1 MRRKSLRLPRLI
13 TMLLASGVTLLIA
26 AILLSSL
33 PASAATERMAYPSDD
48 GWHYTTHPTPA
59 STGRAIDL
67 YVDRDFSDYERQKLL
82 SAMRQWN
89 YVLNG
94 FVQFRARMLPD
105 DPTQMTLAQIR
116 RSGGWVV
123 ARVDSRHPV
132 AQHGEGTHA
141 LAVTTGN
148 RGGFVYVVS
157 DRIGNRDLTG
167 VIMHEF
173 GHVLGAGHDGFG
185 LMAPVYNAAMGRC
198 IDQDAVA
205 LVARAQRLP
214 INQLNWCEGPGVG
227 RPNLPMA
234 QAPTADYR
242 APMAARQR

>member
-1 MRRKSLRLPRLI
+1 LSLRLPRLI
-13 TMLLASGVTLLIA
+13 TMLLATGVTLLLA
-26 AILLSSL
+26 AILFSSL
-33 PASAATERMAYPSDD
+33 PARAATERLDYPSND
-48 GWHYTTHPTPA
+48 GWHYTTRPSPA
-59 STGRAIDL
+59 STGRVVEL
-67 YVDRDFSDYERQKLL
+67 YVDRDFNEYERQHLL

-105 DPTQMTLAQIR
+105 DPNPMTISQIR
-116 RSGGWVV
+116 RSGAWVV

-132 AQHGEGTHA
+132 AHSGEGRAA

-148 RGGFVYVVS
+148 RGGFVYVIS

-173 GHVLGAGHDGFG
+173 GHVLGAGHDGSG
-185 LMAPVYNAAMGRC
+185 LMAPVYSAAMGRC
-198 IDQDAVA
+198 IDQEAVA

-214 INQLNWCEGPGVG
+214 INQLNWCEGPGVS
-227 RPNLPMA
+227 PNLPMA
-234 QAPTADYR
+234 RATYSDYR
-242 APMAARQR
+242 TPMAARQR

>member
-1 MRRKSLRLPRLI
+1 MRLPLPRLI
-13 TMLLASGVTLLIA
+13 AMLLASGVTLLVA

-33 PASAATERMAYPSDD
+33 PARATERMD
-48 GWHYTTHPTPA
+48 GWRYTSHPSPA
-59 STGRAIDL
+59 STGRVLDL
-67 YVDRDFSDYERQKLL
+67 YVDRDFNDYERDRLL

-94 FVQFRARMLPD
+94 FVQFRARTLPD
-105 DPTQMTLAQIR
+105 NPQPMMLAQIR
-116 RSGGWVV
+116 RSGGWVI

-132 AQHGEGTHA
+132 AQQGEGTHA

-148 RGGFVYVVS
+148 RGGFVYVIS

-173 GHVLGAGHDGFG
+173 GHVLGAGHDGYG
-185 LMAPVYNAAMGRC
+185 LMAPVYNASMGRC

-205 LVARAQRLP
+205 LVARVQRLP
-214 INQLNWCEGPGVG
+214 INQLNWCEGPAQS
-227 RPNLPMA
+227 RPPLPMA
-234 QAPTADYR
+234 QATNYR
-242 APMAARQR
+242 TPMATRQR